1 MFFQHL
7 WGWSYDFPVKSII
20 MADKSID
27 VLKLK
32 PLWKMTQSQ
41 CFRFLSSFHT
51 NPFQSGFGHWNPT
64 KLVLVSIINALHVA
78 KSKCQSPSKST
89 CQLSQLIAPPHGSDF
104 FTCPLRHCTLHFPS
118 APLAVPSQTP
128 LLDPLL
134 LDNLPALKC
143 PKAQPMNINLFS
155 SLYTHPLADSLQFY
169 GF

>member
-1 MFFQHL
+1 MS
-7 WGWSYDFPVKSII
+7 WNWSLFERWPNLSASVFS
-20 MADKSID
+20 
-27 VLKLK
+27 
-32 PLWKMTQSQ
+32 PLFTQTH
-41 CFRFLSSFHT
+41 SSPDLDT
-51 NPFQSGFGHWNPT
+51 ETPP

-155 SLYTHPLADSLQFY
+155 SLYTHPLADSLQFH